1 MASESGDSSMPED
14 CMEIVDLTFGPG
26 FEFQAM
32 HNKPRTMQWF
42 QEEIS
47 DISETSKTSK
57 GWKVLFPRSGCQLRV
72 YVARITMR
80 AMIDTVMPR
89 LQEVLGAGG
98 QVKHYTESEVR
109 AMIQRDRSHKNN
121 MAAKTESI
129 GGSFDLV
136 VQCMKQAMDMS
147 GFDAQRPTKRH
158 RIMSGQVADVI
169 HTAQQTKADGV
180 AVKRLRVEGGED
192 V

>member
-1 MASESGDSSMPED
+1 M
-14 CMEIVDLTFGPG
+14 
-26 FEFQAM
+26 
-32 HNKPRTMQWF
+32 
-42 QEEIS
+42 
-47 DISETSKTSK
+47 
-57 GWKVLFPRSGCQLRV
+57 

-109 AMIQRDRSHKNN
+109 AMMRRDRLHKDSLV
-121 MAAKTESI
+121 ARTESI
-129 GGSFDLV
+129 GGTFDLV
-136 VQCMKQAMDMS
+136 VHCMKQAMDMS

-158 RIMSGQVADVI
+158 RIMSSQVADVI